1 VRTMQKLREDV
12 LAACINCMNE
22 DQQEFLHNQLLP
34 VRRTI
39 HHNMLLSTTG
49 ICCPQNVNNSSP
61 LTVFLD
67 DGSSPP
73 VYPSTGQHIINLDIG
88 DVVDVIMIN
97 EPGDS
102 FNGDLT

>member
-1 VRTMQKLREDV
+1 MLCSTSIWLRC
-12 LAACINCMNE
+12 L
-22 DQQEFLHNQLLP
+22 Q
-34 VRRTI
+34 
-39 HHNMLLSTTG
+39 S
-49 ICCPQNVNNSSP
+49 VNNSSP

-73 VYPSTGQHIINLDIG
+73 VFPSTGQHIINLDIG
-88 DVVDVIMIN
+88 DVVDVIMVN